1 MRRREWLALL
11 LLAAALPAPRAEG
24 DDVVRKVGRVIFRVD
39 TRYAHPGGLLLA
51 RASSSVRLGGVSV
64 LLAGRRVPLM
74 PAGGVLRALVPVPL
88 TLAPGP
94 LTLGFEVSS
103 RTGRQRIPV
112 EIATV
117 PRDYPA
123 RSVSLPPSK
132 LGLLAS
138 RQTLFDGRRVLQ
150 ALRETAL
157 QPVHLGPLRPP
168 VDGAP
173 GRGFG
178 SPMTYV
184 GAQGPVEGLKD
195 ALFGEQ
201 HHGLDFEV
209 PVGTAVR
216 APGSGR
222 VLLASWLAGSGW
234 TALIDHGEGMVSG
247 LMHLSALTVRAGDE
261 VQAGAVVGRS
271 GEHGLAP
278 GPLVQWNAYVHGVA
292 VDPGILTR
300 GFGDWTSPPQP

>member
-11 LLAAALPAPRAEG
+11 LLAAASPPVAG

-51 RASSSVRLGGVSV
+51 RASSSARLGGVSV

-112 EIATV
+112 EIATL
-117 PRDYPA
+117 PHDYPA

-157 QPVHLGPLRPP
+157 QPVHLGPLRPLSW
-168 VDGAP
+168 D
-173 GRGFG
+173 
-178 SPMTYV
+178 
-184 GAQGPVEGLKD
+184 E
-195 ALFGEQ
+195 
-201 HHGLDFEV
+201 
-209 PVGTAVR
+209 AVR
-216 APGSGR
+216 
-222 VLLASWLAGSGW
+222 LLQATREQLMS
-234 TALIDHGEGMVSG
+234 ALISVSSYPAEMWTDAHPFGAMLRALPVHDRHHAEQIKKARIEG
-247 LMHLSALTVRAGDE
+247 
-261 VQAGAVVGRS
+261 
-271 GEHGLAP
+271 
-278 GPLVQWNAYVHGVA
+278 
-292 VDPGILTR
+292 
-300 GFGDWTSPPQP
+300 

>member
-1 MRRREWLALL
+1 MRRRGLLALL
-11 LLAAALPAPRAEG
+11 LLAVLPAARAAG
-24 DDVVRKVGRVIFRVD
+24 DDLVRTVGRVTFRVD
-39 TRYAHPGGLLLA
+39 TRYAFPGGLLLA
-51 RASSSVRLGGVSV
+51 RASSSARLGGVSV

-74 PAGGVLRALVPVPL
+74 PTGGVLRALVPVPL
-88 TLAPGP
+88 SLAPGP

-112 EIATV
+112 EIATR

-123 RSVSLPPSK
+123 RSVSLPPAK

-157 QPVHLGPLRPP
+157 QTVHLGPLRAP
-168 VDGAP
+168 VEGVT

-184 GAQGPVEGLKD
+184 GAEGPVEALKD
-195 ALFGEQ
+195 SLYGEQ

-216 APGSGR
+216 APGAGR
-222 VLLASWLAGSGW
+222 VLLATWLAGSGW
-234 TALIDHGEGMVSG
+234 TLLIDHGEGMVSG
-247 LMHLSALTVRAGDE
+247 LMHLSALAVRAGDE

-271 GEHGLAP
+271 GEHGLVAA
-278 GPLVQWNAYVHGVA
+278 PLVQWNAYVHGVA
-292 VDPGILTR
+292 VDPELLTR
-300 GFGDWTSPPQP
+300 GFGDPQP